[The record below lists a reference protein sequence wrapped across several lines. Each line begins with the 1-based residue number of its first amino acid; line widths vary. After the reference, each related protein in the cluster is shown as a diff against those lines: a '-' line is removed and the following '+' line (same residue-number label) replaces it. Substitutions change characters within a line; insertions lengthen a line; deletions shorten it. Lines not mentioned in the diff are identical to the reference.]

1 LWDLVLPVYL
11 HVDYQYFY
19 QALDLEDERKRYQ
32 MLVVDQMYRKAIIE
46 WQIGVVMSDMT
57 KHIDKRYS
65 KDILSTRIHID
76 RNQFNQMM

>member
-1 LWDLVLPVYL
+1 
-11 HVDYQYFY
+11 
-19 QALDLEDERKRYQ
+19 

-65 KDILSTRIHID
+65 I
-76 RNQFNQMM
+76 

>member
-1 LWDLVLPVYL
+1 
-11 HVDYQYFY
+11 
-19 QALDLEDERKRYQ
+19 
-32 MLVVDQMYRKAIIE
+32 MYRKAIIE